1 MTDVNTP
8 NQTDVLTAA
17 PDGTTR
23 HTGRVQSVVA
33 TTNADGSTHMG
44 LLVDIGEEQ
53 LVQAFPNDQSS
64 LSSQIAKALNVAARV
79 DVFVGEEDKTAARA
93 YKITLV

>member
-33 TTNADGSTHMG
+33 TTNADGSTHIG

-64 LSSQIAKALNVAARV
+64 LSAQLAKALNLTART
-79 DVFVGEEDKTAARA
+79 DVFVGEDKTVARA
-93 YKITLV
+93 YKITLA

>member
-8 NQTDVLTAA
+8 NQNDVLTAA

-23 HTGRVQSVVA
+23 HTGRVQSVIA
-33 TTNADGSTHMG
+33 TTNADGNTHIG

-64 LSSQIAKALNVAARV
+64 LSAQLAKALNLAART
-79 DVFVGEEDKTAARA
+79 DVFVGEDKTVALA
-93 YKITLV
+93 YKIALV